1 MYTKKIQI
9 EARVMGRMATNHI
22 IPAALAYQ
30 TKLLKNVK
38 LMKDVCPDTYESQ
51 AGVALDLVRNISSL
65 VSDIT
70 AKVDEM
76 VEARKAAN
84 KLENEYDKATA
95 YHAIAERLEAIR
107 RPIDKL
113 EEIVDNDVWPL
124 PKYRELLFIN

>member
-30 TKLLKNVK
+30 TKLLNNVK
-38 LMKDVCPDTYESQ
+38 LMKDVCPETYESQ
-51 AGVALDLVRNISSL
+51 ASVALDLVRNISSL
-65 VSDIT
+65 VSEIT
-70 AKVDEM
+70 TKVDEM

-84 KLENEYDKATA
+84 ALENEYEKATA

-107 RPIDKL
+107 KPIDKL